1 MPQSTENLLV
11 VGVIPLVAVIV
22 LLARFVLKNIK
33 DIETITLKVATLE
46 CELVSVKNANEELRK
61 ENNELHAINVKW
73 RQAAHKWYQI
83 AIAIS
88 PQLRDQVEDD
98 LEEPTDL

>member
-11 VGVIPLVAVIV
+11 VGIIPLVAVIV

-46 CELVSVKNANEELRK
+46 GDNEELRK
-61 ENNELHAINVKW
+61 ENNELRAINVKW
-73 RQAAHKWYQI
+73 RQAARKWYQI

-88 PQLRDQVEDD
+88 PQLRDQVEDG

>member
-46 CELVSVKNANEELRK
+46 GELVSVKNDNEELRK
-61 ENNELHAINVKW
+61 ENNELRAINAKW

-88 PQLRDQVEDD
+88 PQLRDQVEDG